1 MSNITKKLSTGHTIY
16 LSQHDDRM
24 LKRAY
29 EYMAGFAKR
38 VQLLADIE
46 EKRAMINKVH
56 NEIVSTKKQSE
67 QKEQAYEAEL
77 RAIDIEALTEQQAA
91 MREELLMAEEK
102 LRLHE
107 NSIQTIKASDIDA
120 ILRHHNTNLSL
131 AKIEV
136 FIFDIIE
143 I

>member
-1 MSNITKKLSTGHTIY
+1 M
-16 LSQHDDRM
+16 
-24 LKRAY
+24 
-29 EYMAGFAKR
+29 
-38 VQLLADIE
+38 
-46 EKRAMINKVH
+46 
-56 NEIVSTKKQSE
+56 
-67 QKEQAYEAEL
+67 